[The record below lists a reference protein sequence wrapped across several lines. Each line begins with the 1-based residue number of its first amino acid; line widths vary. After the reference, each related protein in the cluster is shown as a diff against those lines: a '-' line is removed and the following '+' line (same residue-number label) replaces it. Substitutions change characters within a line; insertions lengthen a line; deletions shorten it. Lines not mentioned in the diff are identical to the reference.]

1 VTSPIAPPKHTRRHA
16 VIYIEHHDGTE
27 QTEVG
32 RIDWQPGWYAI
43 CDECGWMAG
52 PCLTEADAHA
62 AADAHDLAM
71 GEITPQQLERE
82 RRPGQRVEVAWQVR
96 HGHRPD
102 GWWFAV
108 EVPGRPREEHGP
120 FTSEEPM
127 LAAKVARI
135 QQLEAPGS
143 ERPAVP
149 GERCTCG
156 RQAVAVYLTSRFGPI
171 GYCGIPDGGD
181 QAGPCPFCGGPRHR
195 EPDGRCP
202 DYRLRLDQP

>member
-1 VTSPIAPPKHTRRHA
+1 
-16 VIYIEHHDGTE
+16 VIYVEHHDGPE
-27 QTEVG
+27 QTDAG

-52 PCLTEADAHA
+52 PHRTEADAHA
-62 AADAHDLAM
+62 AADVHDLAM
-71 GEITPQQLERE
+71 GETTRE
-82 RRPGQRVEVAWQVR
+82 ELARGGAGGRLEVAWQVR
-96 HGHRPD
+96 HGQRPD

-120 FTSEEPM
+120 FASEPVM

-135 QQLEAPGS
+135 KQLEAPLT
-143 ERPAVP
+143 ERLAEP

-156 RQAVAVYLTSRFGPI
+156 RQAIVVYLGSVFGPT
-171 GYCGIPDGGD
+171 GSCGIADGGD
-181 QAGPCPFCGGPRHR
+181 QAGPCPFCGGPRHTA
-195 EPDGRCP
+195 PYGRCL

>member
-1 VTSPIAPPKHTRRHA
+1 M
-16 VIYIEHHDGTE
+16 IYVEFHDGPE
-27 QTEVG
+27 QTDAG
-32 RIDWQPGWYAI
+32 RIDWQPGWYAR
-43 CDECGWMAG
+43 CDECGWLAG

-71 GEITPQQLERE
+71 GEVTLEQLEQ
-82 RRPGQRVEVAWQVR
+82 QRGEQLSVAWQAR
-96 HGHRPD
+96 HGRRRD

-120 FTSEEPM
+120 FPSEQAM
-127 LAAKVARI
+127 VAAKVARLK
-135 QQLEAPGS
+135 QLEASPS
-143 ERPAVP
+143 ERPAEL

-156 RQAVAVYLTSRFGPI
+156 RQAIVVYLGSIFGPT

-181 QAGPCPFCGGPRHR
+181 QAGPCAFCNGPRH
-195 EPDGRCP
+195 PSGRCP

>member
-1 VTSPIAPPKHTRRHA
+1 M
-16 VIYIEHHDGTE
+16 IYVEHHDGSE

-52 PCLTEADAHA
+52 PCPTEADEHA

-71 GEITPQQLERE
+71 GEVT
-82 RRPGQRVEVAWQVR
+82 VEEFSRSQY
-96 HGHRPD
+96 G
-102 GWWFAV
+102 
-108 EVPGRPREEHGP
+108 
-120 FTSEEPM
+120 
-127 LAAKVARI
+127 
-135 QQLEAPGS
+135 
-143 ERPAVP
+143 ERPAAP

-156 RQAVAVYLTSRFGPI
+156 RQAVVVYLGSVFGPT
-171 GYCGIPDGGD
+171 GYCGIADGGD

-195 EPDGRCP
+195 EPAGRCP